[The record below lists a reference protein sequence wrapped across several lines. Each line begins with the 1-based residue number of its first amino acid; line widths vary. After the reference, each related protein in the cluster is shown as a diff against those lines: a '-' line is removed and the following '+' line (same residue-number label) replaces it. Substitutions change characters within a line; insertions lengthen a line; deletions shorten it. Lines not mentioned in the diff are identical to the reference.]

1 MTKMTPLKYKQI
13 EDKDVPQIQELYTAY
28 PDFPAPQR
36 IILPG
41 DGTDGICILDDS
53 DNIIGAGYAYYAAN
67 APCAWI
73 AWVVVKKD
81 YTGNKTEVAKQIIER
96 LCEMLHDA
104 GYDFI
109 ISIASEYQ
117 HLIPIYKD
125 AGFIDSGPAFKELI
139 KTY

>member
-1 MTKMTPLKYKQI
+1 MTNMTPLKYKKI
-13 EDKDVPQIQELYTAY
+13 EEKHVDDIRMLYTDY
-28 PDFPAPQR
+28 PDFPKPQR
-36 IILPG
+36 EILPG
-41 DGTDGICILDDS
+41 DGLDGICALH
-53 DNIIGAGYAYYAAN
+53 DNEVVGAGYAYYAAN

-73 AWVVVKKD
+73 AWVVVKKEYEGD
-81 YTGNKTEVAKQIIER
+81 KPEIAKKIIET

-117 HLIPIYKD
+117 HLIPIYD
-125 AGFIDSGPAFKELI
+125 SLGFQDSGTDFKEMI